1 MRKKGKG
8 LYSSIAIAAAVVLV
22 AVGGA
27 FLFSLSVHRIFKA
40 EITMSLGEIADQ
52 SVLTLQR
59 EIKGSLQSMRDNAIL
74 IGETEKIDIPKLI
87 EVLRAVAQENRF
99 KRMGLIVPDGT
110 AYTTDGQII
119 DLSDRAYFQNTL
131 RGETAVSD
139 TLIDKVDGGRI
150 NVYSAPVVHDREVV
164 GVLFATYETDRFR
177 QNLEVSVFEGQGYS
191 YVVKQN
197 GDTVVLSSNEGSF
210 AGMENLFT
218 AMKGADPTNAAST
231 ASLQKS
237 MARGDTG
244 YVEFI
249 NRESKYMYYTP
260 LDINDWYLI
269 SVVPTSVANEKMN
282 QVMVWSYVLMGLML
296 LLFLVLLLHIIHVQ
310 ANSQRE
316 LRRIAYVDPLTGGS
330 TLGKFKLDAETILR
344 ENENPDKPNSNT
356 STKCSGTG
364 RVTAPFCFYPP
375 CWSNRCG
382 QASSAP
388 IKARIIS
395 SFSSKAAS
403 RAICRNVSRRSAHGC
418 GSSRSRAAA
427 VSIWCCPWGPMR
439 WRGRSP
445 TSKR

>member
-1 MRKKGKG
+1 M
-8 LYSSIAIAAAVVLV
+8 
-22 AVGGA
+22 
-27 FLFSLSVHRIFKA
+27 
-40 EITMSLGEIADQ
+40 
-52 SVLTLQR
+52 
-59 EIKGSLQSMRDNAIL
+59 
-74 IGETEKIDIPKLI
+74 
-87 EVLRAVAQENRF
+87 LRAVAQENRF

-218 AMKGADPTNAAST
+218 AMKGADPANAASI

-344 ENENPDKPNSNT
+344 ENENPDKPYSI
-356 STKCSGTG
+356 
-364 RVTAPFCFYPP
+364 VTLDIDKFKYINEMFGYREGDRAILFL
-375 CWSNRCG
+375 SAVLEQSLRA
-382 QASSAP
+382 ASSAP